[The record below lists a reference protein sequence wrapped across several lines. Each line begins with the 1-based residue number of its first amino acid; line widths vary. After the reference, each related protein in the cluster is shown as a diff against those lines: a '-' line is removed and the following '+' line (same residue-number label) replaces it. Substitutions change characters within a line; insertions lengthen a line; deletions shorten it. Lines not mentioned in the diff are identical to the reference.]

1 MGQPVRV
8 VEKSSVARPGTVWFE
23 TNRPL
28 SGMGHRTF
36 MSVDDV
42 TSDTDP
48 ADMLAA
54 KIFERG
60 GVTFENGREAFPFN
74 TIQTCSGF
82 VTSPICCP
90 SRTSILTGRY
100 VHNHNVLTNN
110 ENCTGTEWR

>member
-48 ADMLAA
+48 ADVLAA

-60 GVTFENGREAFPFN
+60 GVDSVHVNG
-74 TIQTCSGF
+74 SV
-82 VTSPICCP
+82 VTVDVAK
-90 SRTSILTGRY
+90 GRDTDGIKGLIEGMFLHY
-100 VHNHNVLTNN
+100 
-110 ENCTGTEWR
+110 